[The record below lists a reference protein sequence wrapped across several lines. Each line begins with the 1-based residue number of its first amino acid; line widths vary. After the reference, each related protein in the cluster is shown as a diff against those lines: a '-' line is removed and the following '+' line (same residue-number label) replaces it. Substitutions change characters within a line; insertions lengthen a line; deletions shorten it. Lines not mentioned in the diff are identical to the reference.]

1 MEMLSIIITLLTTIL
16 EILMTYP
23 VLKQI
28 QTGGYRVFSGF
39 EKPAYFNRKFMPF
52 TIIALL
58 FAAIYPLGTVFSF
71 SKECVLCLIGCW
83 WRLIILLIIK

>member
-28 QTGGYRVFSGF
+28 QTGGYRVFSLF

-52 TIIALL
+52 TVIALL
-58 FAAIYPLGTVFSF
+58 FARFILWERFF
-71 SKECVLCLIGCW
+71 LFQKNM
-83 WRLIILLIIK
+83 RLRFIRFI